1 MIPSQCTMAKLS
13 RPVASA
19 SSVAPNSRLFFV
31 QVPTSCWLNSTQM
44 YSVVTMGLM
53 PNGKRR
59 RWKLRK
65 LQMVRLLVLYNYL
78 LSWALFNIKIIN
90 DIITIIKNDKSDR
103 WKPITLLTLL
113 SDPGYLEPSTTF
125 SDTTGPS
132 MVYIPRVS
140 LFLRSS
146 FTWCLQSV
154 AGS

>member
-78 LSWALFNIKIIN
+78 LSWALFNIKII
-90 DIITIIKNDKSDR
+90 KSSPLSKMIR
-103 WKPITLLTLL
+103 VIGENQLLYWHCCLAL
-113 SDPGYLEPSTTF
+113 GIWEQSTTF
-125 SDTTGPS
+125 SDTTDPI